1 MFKNFLFLLGWAV
14 STAVVAQPY
23 IPGQAYFGANNYIEY
38 LAGNLPLIISVPH
51 GGILLPASIPDRDC
65 DGCSYARDINT
76 QELAR
81 AVYEAV
87 HDQTGCWPH
96 VIINRLHRRKLDANR
111 DLPEAAD
118 GNPQAELAWTEFHQ
132 YIDAAKEAT
141 QLQFN
146 KGFYIDLHGHAHD
159 IQRLELGYL
168 LTAAQ
173 LRYSDDSLN
182 TSVLQSK
189 SSIRFLIGHNLGHL
203 THAQMLRGPQSLGDL
218 LMQRGIPSVPS
229 SSDPYPE
236 IGEAY
241 FNGGYNT
248 ARHSSLPGGSI
259 DGVQIESH
267 WDGFRDN
274 TANIARSAD
283 SLGAVLLNYFRL
295 HYFGPLADDLC
306 GSLAVPPD
314 WTPTVPP
321 LFEIF
326 PNPYCAEFYIRHHD
340 TSGAKW
346 TAQVF
351 DFYGNLLRIKN
362 LEPDVPIEIV
372 PKKERNMYV
381 VLLRNGQ
388 VVMMQAV
395 LGSCR

>member
-51 GGILLPASIPDRDC
+51 GGILLPAGIPDRDC

-146 KGFYIDLHGHAHD
+146 KGFYIDLHGH
-159 IQRLELGYL
+159 IVR
-168 LTAAQ
+168 
-173 LRYSDDSLN
+173 SF
-182 TSVLQSK
+182 TSATT
-189 SSIRFLIGHNLGHL
+189 I
-203 THAQMLRGPQSLGDL
+203 
-218 LMQRGIPSVPS
+218 
-229 SSDPYPE
+229 
-236 IGEAY
+236 
-241 FNGGYNT
+241 
-248 ARHSSLPGGSI
+248 
-259 DGVQIESH
+259 
-267 WDGFRDN
+267 
-274 TANIARSAD
+274 
-283 SLGAVLLNYFRL
+283 
-295 HYFGPLADDLC
+295 
-306 GSLAVPPD
+306 
-314 WTPTVPP
+314 
-321 LFEIF
+321 
-326 PNPYCAEFYIRHHD
+326 
-340 TSGAKW
+340 
-346 TAQVF
+346 
-351 DFYGNLLRIKN
+351 
-362 LEPDVPIEIV
+362 
-372 PKKERNMYV
+372 
-381 VLLRNGQ
+381 
-388 VVMMQAV
+388 QAV
-395 LGSCR
+395 QNGRHRSLIFMATCCVSRIWSLMCP